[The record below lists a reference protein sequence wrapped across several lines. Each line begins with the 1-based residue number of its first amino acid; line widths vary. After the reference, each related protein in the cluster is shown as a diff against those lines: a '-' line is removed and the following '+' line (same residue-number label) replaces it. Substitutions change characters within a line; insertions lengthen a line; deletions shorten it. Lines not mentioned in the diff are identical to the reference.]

1 MESQCFGFFC
11 KKFNLEMKFLNY
23 CDNDHGFL
31 TLIHHHWIFIL
42 KCSSVLQVLNN
53 LPVIWSTEL
62 FVDPFWLTKK
72 PFDFEQK
79 VVSESSGVYTIHHY
93 QISESPGLFAKI
105 ELIRIHR
112 RISFRALD
120 QFTYGELGSKY
131 CAGFERLFWCWSVW
145 LCKWWNGFKRLQ
157 SFSGTCFRQ
166 AALKFP
172 CNLYWNR

>member
-1 MESQCFGFFC
+1 MKCHIANIFCSFSNFFC
-11 KKFNLEMKFLNY
+11 SICNKICSQTFFVPLVTFFQLDFTPRRRTTTTKLLLKPLSVASGKKV
-23 CDNDHGFL
+23 G
-31 TLIHHHWIFIL
+31 
-42 KCSSVLQVLNN
+42 
-53 LPVIWSTEL
+53 
-62 FVDPFWLTKK
+62 
-72 PFDFEQK
+72 
-79 VVSESSGVYTIHHY
+79 VSDSGVYTIHHY